1 MSGLQIVAIMD
12 DRFVGDDRRYRG
24 IPIVDRVRGLGLRA
38 GAIVVSNS
46 SPIHA
51 RITELELR
59 AKTDLPIYR
68 WHGRFDFEPPGN
80 LIRKQ

>member
-12 DRFVGDDRRYRG
+12 DRFAGDDRRYRG
-24 IPIVDRVRGLGLRA
+24 IPIVNRTRGLRLRA
-38 GAIVVSNS
+38 NAIVVSNS

-59 AKTDLPIYR
+59 AKTDLPVYR
-68 WHGRFDFEPPGN
+68 WHGRSDFEPPGD
-80 LIRKQ
+80 LTLEQ